1 VLTSEQQV
9 RRRFLLLR
17 ALRWLPTGLLIPVLV
32 LILLDRG
39 LTLTQLG
46 LIASVQGLVVLLLE
60 LPTGALADAVGR
72 RPVLLVANLFLLASV
87 ALLVVADSLVLL
99 GVSFA
104 LQGAYRAL
112 ESGPLD
118 AWYVDAAQAVEQD
131 ADIGRGFAQGGVVLG
146 LAIAA
151 GALLSSGL
159 VLLGPVGQFDALVL
173 PVFAALVLQLVSI
186 AAIARL
192 MLEDSRPAGAGW
204 RRSARQAPAVV
215 RDAARLV
222 RASHVLLALLAVEL
236 LWGFGMT
243 AFETFTPV
251 KLAEVTG
258 DAERAAALLGPTT
271 SAAWLV
277 SAAGAAVVPLLTR
290 RLGTVR
296 TAAALRVAQGV
307 TVAVLALVTG
317 PLGVIAAFLVTM
329 TIHGASNPAHLE
341 LLHRTVQGPA
351 QRVTIS
357 SANGM
362 VAQAGGAAGGLAL
375 GALADSTTLTTAILI
390 GAVVLAAAAPFYLLA
405 GRSTAVQARF
415 EPGPPR

>member
-1 VLTSEQQV
+1 LVTQVFGSERQV

-17 ALRWLPTGLLIPVLV
+17 GLRWFPTGLLIPVLV

-39 LTLTQLG
+39 FSLTQIG

-87 ALLVVADSLVLL
+87 ALLAVADSLILL
-99 GVSFA
+99 ALSFA

-118 AWYVDAAQAVEQD
+118 AWYVDAAQAADTD

-146 LAIAA
+146 VAIAV
-151 GALLSSGL
+151 GSLLSSGL
-159 VLLGPVGQFDALVL
+159 VLLGPVGPVDPLVL
-173 PVFAALVLQLVSI
+173 PVLAALIVQFASI
-186 AAIARL
+186 AAIYRL
-192 MLEDSRPAGAGW
+192 MIEPHRDFTARAWGGSV
-204 RRSARQAPAVV
+204 RQAPAVV
-215 RDAARLV
+215 QNAARMI
-222 RASHVLLALLAVEL
+222 RTSHVLLALLGVEL

-251 KLAEVTG
+251 KLADVTG
-258 DAERAAALLGPTT
+258 NADTAAALLGPTT
-271 SAAWLV
+271 TAAWLV
-277 SAAGAAVVPLLTR
+277 SAAGAAVVPLLSR
-290 RLGTVR
+290 RFGTVQA
-296 TAAALRVAQGV
+296 AAALRVAQGL
-307 TVAVLALVTG
+307 AVGALALVTG

-341 LLHRTVQGPA
+341 LLHRAVEGPG
-351 QRVTIS
+351 QRVTVA

-362 VAQAGGAAGGLAL
+362 VAQGGGALGGIAL
-375 GALADSTTLTTAILI
+375 GALADTANLTAAILV
-390 GAVVLAAAAPFYLLA
+390 GAAVLAAAAPLYLVS
-405 GRSTAVQARF
+405 GRTSAVQRA
-415 EPGPPR
+415 

>member
-1 VLTSEQQV
+1 MRGEEQV
-9 RRRFLLLR
+9 RRRFLVLR
-17 ALRWLPTGLLIPVLV
+17 ALRWFPTGLLIPVLV

-39 LTLTQLG
+39 FTLTQIG

-87 ALLVVADSLVLL
+87 ALLVVADTLLLL
-99 GVSFA
+99 GIAFA

-118 AWYVDAAQAVEQD
+118 AWYVDAAQAVDEH

-146 LAIAA
+146 VAIAA
-151 GALLSSGL
+151 GSFLSSGL
-159 VLLGPVGQFDALVL
+159 VLVGPVGRFDALVL
-173 PVFAALVLQLVSI
+173 PVLAALVLQLVSI
-186 AAIARL
+186 VAIYRL
-192 MLEDSRPAGAGW
+192 MIEPGRTVATGAW
-204 RRSARQAPAVV
+204 SRSAGQAPAAV
-215 RDAARLV
+215 RDAVRLI
-222 RASHVLLALLAVEL
+222 RGSHVLLALLAVEL

-258 DAERAAALLGPTT
+258 DNARAAALLGPTT

-277 SAAGAAVVPLLTR
+277 SAAGAAAVPLLCR
-290 RLGTVR
+290 RFGTVH
-296 TAAALRVAQGV
+296 TAAALRVAQGLAV
-307 TVAVLALVTG
+307 GVLALVTG

-329 TIHGASNPAHLE
+329 TIHGASNPAHLV
-341 LLHRTVQGPA
+341 LLHRAVQGPA
-351 QRVTIS
+351 QRVTVT

-362 VAQAGGAAGGLAL
+362 MAQAGGALGGIAL
-375 GALADSTTLTTAILI
+375 GALADSASLTTAILI
-390 GAVVLAAAAPFYLLA
+390 GAATLAAAAPLYLWS
-405 GRSTAVQARF
+405 GRKSAVSA
-415 EPGPPR
+415 

>member
-1 VLTSEQQV
+1 MVLTSEEQV
-9 RRRFLLLR
+9 RRRFLFLR
-17 ALRWLPTGLLIPVLV
+17 ALRWFPTGLLIPVLV

-39 LTLTQLG
+39 FTLTQLG

-72 RPVLLVANLFLLASV
+72 RPVLLVANVFLLASV

-99 GVSFA
+99 GLAFA

-118 AWYVDAAQAVEQD
+118 AWYVDAAQAVDEN
-131 ADIGRGFAQGGVVLG
+131 ADIGRGFAHGGIVLG
-146 LAIAA
+146 IAIAA
-151 GALLSSGL
+151 GSLLSSGL
-159 VLLGPVGQFDALVL
+159 VLLGPTGPFDALVL
-173 PVFAALVLQLVSI
+173 PVLAALILQFASI
-186 AAIARL
+186 AAIYYL
-192 MLEDSRPAGAGW
+192 MLEDSRTATATW
-204 RRSARQAPAVV
+204 TSSVRQAPGVVSDAV
-215 RDAARLV
+215 RLV

-251 KLAEVTG
+251 KLAAVTG
-258 DAERAAALLGPTT
+258 STERAAALLGPTT

-277 SAAGAAVVPLLTR
+277 SAAGAALVPLLTSR
-290 RLGTVR
+290 FGTAR
-296 TAAALRVAQGV
+296 TAAALRVAQGA

-341 LLHRTVQGPA
+341 LLHRTVKGPA
-351 QRVTIS
+351 QRVTVA

-362 VAQAGGAAGGLAL
+362 VAQLGGAIGGIAL
-375 GALADSTTLTTAILI
+375 GALADATTLTTAILL
-390 GAVVLAAAAPFYLLA
+390 GAFVLAAAAPFYLMA
-405 GRSTAVQARF
+405 GRSTAAPNTSV
-415 EPGPPR
+415 